1 MVKKQNGSLTWQ
13 RFYRSQLSTSA
24 STDWHNFVW
33 IQYSVYKTKISM
45 ENRELER
52 AATVVGMLLLV
63 VTFLMGILDTL

>member
-1 MVKKQNGSLTWQ
+1 
-13 RFYRSQLSTSA
+13 
-24 STDWHNFVW
+24 
-33 IQYSVYKTKISM
+33 M